1 MVVGSSPT
9 MPAIYFKKG
18 LIIMNVTFVTALQN
32 EANKSVTENGA
43 VGYNTTYNE
52 LLDFNYKV
60 PSLRKADDATLQKE
74 VALLV
79 SSIVDPE
86 LLLRYMFFLRDA
98 RGGMGER
105 RSFRAILRELAN
117 RNFEYVPRMLPL
129 IIEYGRYDDLF
140 VLKDTP
146 FQEEMEGYII
156 GTLLSDEYS
165 MANNEPC
172 SLLAKWMPSVNA
184 SSKETIKLANYFARD
199 VFNTTPAKY
208 RKRLSALRKHLKVV
222 EAQISRGEFSEINYE
237 GVPSRANLR
246 YSNLFLDRDN
256 ERRRQYL
263 KSLASGKAKI
273 NAGVLY
279 PQDIVAKLR
288 GLSDSV
294 YSFRFSTQTPQ
305 LYKTQYNAMW
315 KGLKDFGELKNTIVV
330 VDTSGSMFEPVS
342 SSIAAIDASVGL
354 GLYFAERNAGVFKD
368 KIITFSDNPTF
379 VDVSKYNN
387 ILDKLMAVS
396 KAEWGFSTN
405 VEAVFDLVLRTAI
418 ANHCEQSE
426 IPRILIISDMEFN
439 YCVSDSAHF
448 LMKDIESDFKAAG
461 YELPKLSFWNVNSR
475 TNTLPITQNKQGV
488 ALVSGYSPA
497 SIKAVMSN
505 EVDPYKAFL
514 ECFYT
519 PRYDFIK
526 EVLDIK

>member
-1 MVVGSSPT
+1 
-9 MPAIYFKKG
+9 
-18 LIIMNVTFVTALQN
+18 MNVTFMDALRN

-60 PSLRKADDATLQKE
+60 PSLRRADDAVLQRE

-86 LLLRYMFFLRDA
+86 LLLRYTFFLRDA

-105 RSFRAILRELAN
+105 RIFRAILKELAN

-129 IIEYGRYDDLF
+129 IVEYGRYDDLF

-146 FQEEMEGYII
+146 FQKEMEGYII
-156 GTLLSDEYS
+156 GTLLADES
-165 MANNEPC
+165 AMDNNEPC

-184 SSKETIKLANYFARD
+184 SSKETLKLANYFARE

-208 RKRLSALRKHLKVV
+208 RKRLSALRKYLKVV

-256 ERRRQYL
+256 ERRVQYL
-263 KSLASGKAKI
+263 KSLASGEAKI

-279 PQDIVAKLR
+279 PQDIVSKLR
-288 GLSDSV
+288 GLSDS
-294 YSFRFSTQTPQ
+294 YYGFSFSKNIPQ
-305 LYKTQYNAMW
+305 LYNTQYNAMW

-330 VDTSGSMFEPVS
+330 VDTSGSMFNPVS
-342 SSIAAIDASVGL
+342 SSISAIDASIGL
-354 GLYFAERNAGVFKD
+354 GLYFAERNAGAFKD
-368 KIITFSDNPTF
+368 KIITFSNYPTF

-387 ILDKLMAVS
+387 IVDRVLAVS
-396 KAEWGFSTN
+396 KANWGCSTN
-405 VEAVFDLVLRTAI
+405 IEAVFDLVLRTAI
-418 ANHCEQSE
+418 DNHCKQSE
-426 IPRILIISDMEFN
+426 IPNILIISDMEFDHG
-439 YCVSDSAHF
+439 VSDAGLF
-448 LMKDIESDFKAAG
+448 LMKYIENSFKEAG
-461 YELPKLSFWNVNSR
+461 YKLPRLSFWNVCSR
-475 TNTLPITQNKQGV
+475 TNTIPVTQNEQGV
-488 ALVSGYSPA
+488 ALISGYSPA

-505 EVDPYKAFL
+505 EIDPYKAFL

-519 PRYDFIK
+519 SRYDAVK
-526 EVLDIK
+526 EMLDIK